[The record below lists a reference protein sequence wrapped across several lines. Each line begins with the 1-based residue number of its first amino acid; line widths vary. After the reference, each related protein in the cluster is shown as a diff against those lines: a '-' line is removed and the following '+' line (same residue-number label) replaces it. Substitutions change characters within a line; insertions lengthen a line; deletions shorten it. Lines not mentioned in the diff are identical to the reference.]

1 MADRMS
7 PADRSLLMAKVK
19 RSNTKPEMVVRRLL
33 HARGWRYRLHVKG
46 MPGTPDL
53 VFPSRKAVLF
63 VNGCFWH
70 GHTCRLGRLP
80 SSRPEFWVPKI
91 RANRE
96 RDGRKIGQLTSE
108 GWRVLTIWQCS
119 LSRPEVVLQ
128 EIESFLRSTKD
139 VAETSAMIYP
149 ARGDDA

>member
-1 MADRMS
+1 
-7 PADRSLLMAKVK
+7 MAKVK

-70 GHTCRLGRLP
+70 GHACRLGRLP

-91 RANRE
+91 QANRE
-96 RDGRKIGQLTSE
+96 RDGRKISQLTSE

-128 EIESFLRSTKD
+128 EMESFLRSTKD
-139 VAETSAMIYP
+139 VAETGAMIYP

>member
-1 MADRMS
+1 M
-7 PADRSLLMAKVK
+7 
-19 RSNTKPEMVVRRLL
+19 
-33 HARGWRYRLHVKG
+33 
-46 MPGTPDL
+46 

-91 RANRE
+91 QANRE

-108 GWRVLTIWQCS
+108 GWRVLTVWQCS

-128 EIESFLRSTKD
+128 EMENFLRSTNE
-139 VAETSAMIYP
+139 VAETAAMMYP
-149 ARGDDA
+149 PRGDDA